1 MTLAVWLCENGRPC
15 TESGVA
21 VIISSFSPSPGRG
34 PQVSAADLRSTPGM
48 RPQVS
53 ALALVAPVE
62 TRGRAGARWGWRRR
76 EGRGGGGE
84 REEAG
89 EERGRGGER
98 EERGRGEGREELP
111 GTLPAARRARSR
123 RHRASVLG
131 CCPGGTRRRRLL

>member
-53 ALALVAPVE
+53 ALALLAPVE
-62 TRGRAGARWGWRRR
+62 TRGRAGARWRWRRR

-89 EERGRGGER
+89 EERGRG
-98 EERGRGEGREELP
+98 EGREELP
-111 GTLPAARRARSR
+111 GTLPAAPRARSR